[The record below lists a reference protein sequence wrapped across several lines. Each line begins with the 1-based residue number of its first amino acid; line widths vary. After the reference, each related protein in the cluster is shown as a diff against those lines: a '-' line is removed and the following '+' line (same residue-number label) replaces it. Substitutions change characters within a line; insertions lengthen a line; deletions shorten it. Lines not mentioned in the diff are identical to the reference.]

1 MVDTAQLVPGWFHPP
16 SLYSTFALTC
26 DVRTPAF
33 WTFILFAGL
42 EVENEVCKEEPS
54 ESGPVWS
61 EMEVSFATKQA

>member
-1 MVDTAQLVPGWFHPP
+1 MFT
-16 SLYSTFALTC
+16 LTG

-33 WTFILFAGL
+33 WTFILFAEL

-54 ESGPVWS
+54 ESGPAWS